1 MVFADGRGGVS
12 TRLVLMAGIIPVIW
26 QFLNILK
33 AKANTWLVGDL
44 MVIWMVCLGQIQPF
58 FMLSMGLTIKYF
70 GLDGFMGALQEEK

>member
-1 MVFADGRGGVS
+1 M
-12 TRLVLMAGIIPVIW
+12 
-26 QFLNILK
+26 NILK
-33 AKANTWLVGDL
+33 AKANTWLVGEL